1 MVEITKTEYK
11 KEKKRVKSNEDKL
24 RDLWDNIKC
33 SNILI
38 IGILEE
44 EDKRKGHVKILEK
57 ITVEEFPKMGKE
69 IAAQIQ
75 TVQRVPY
82 RTNPRRNIPRH
93 TLVKL
98 TKIKC
103 KE

>member
-1 MVEITKTEYK
+1 M
-11 KEKKRVKSNEDKL
+11 
-24 RDLWDNIKC
+24 
-33 SNILI
+33 
-38 IGILEE
+38 
-44 EDKRKGHVKILEK
+44 KILEK

-82 RTNPRRNIPRH
+82 RTNPRKNIPRH